1 MRNQVVLV
9 TGGTGA
15 LGAAVTLAA
24 LEAGATVVVTYRDRR
39 DRDTLAARVPAADRG
54 RLHAVQAD
62 VTDAASVRRLFDEV
76 AARHRRLDALV
87 NTVGG
92 FAGGALLDT
101 DEPAWDG
108 MLTLNLRSAY
118 LCCRAALPPMLAA
131 GRGRIV
137 NVGSR
142 SVVPPTGGF
151 VAYTVSKAGVI
162 ALTQAL
168 AHEVRGRGVTVNAVL
183 PSTMDTEANRR
194 AMPDAD
200 RSGWVTPDSVARAI
214 LFLLSDAAADV
225 TGTLL
230 AV

>member
-1 MRNQVVLV
+1 MRDQVVLV

-24 LEAGATVVVTYRDRR
+24 LEAGATAVVTYRGAR
-39 DRDTLAARVPAADRG
+39 DRDTMAARVPIADRG

-62 VTDAASVRRLFDEV
+62 VTDAESVRRLFDEV
-76 AARHRRLDALV
+76 MARHRRLDVLV

-92 FAGGALLDT
+92 FAGGALLAT
-101 DEPAWDG
+101 DERAWDG
-108 MLTLNLRSAY
+108 MLTLNLKSAY
-118 LCCRAALPPMLAA
+118 LCCRAALPPMLAV

-137 NVGSR
+137 NVASR
-142 SVVPPTGGF
+142 SVVPPAGGF
-151 VAYTVSKAGVI
+151 IAYTVSKAGVI

-200 RSGWVTPDSVARAI
+200 RAGWVTPDSVARAI
-214 LFLLSDAAADV
+214 LFLTSDAAADV

>member
-24 LEAGATVVVTYRDRR
+24 LEAGAAAVVTYRDAR
-39 DRDTLAARVPAADRG
+39 DRDALSGRVPAADRG
-54 RLHAVQAD
+54 RLHAIQAD
-62 VTDAASVRRLFDEV
+62 VTDAESVRRLFDEV
-76 AARHRRLDALV
+76 TARHRRLDVLV

-92 FAGGALLDT
+92 FAGGALLAT
-101 DEPAWDG
+101 DERAWDG

-151 VAYTVSKAGVI
+151 VAYTVSKAAVL

-168 AHEVRGRGVTVNAVL
+168 AHEVRERGVTVNAVL

-194 AMPDAD
+194 AMPTAD

-214 LFLLSDAAADV
+214 LFLMSDAAADV